1 MKFKKNWKIQI
12 SETEKLSIS
21 DFSQFKNIKKVL
33 LYFYPKDNTPGC
45 TGQAVDFTA
54 LKKDFQKLGI
64 MVLGVSPDPLE
75 SHKKFITDHKL
86 KIALASDEEKVLARN
101 LGAWGEKKNY
111 GKVYTGIIRS
121 TFLIDIESREIE
133 KEWRNVRAKGHAL
146 RILKIIQSK
155 K

>member
-1 MKFKKNWKIQI
+1 MKFNKNWKIQI

-54 LKKDFQKLGI
+54 LRKDFQKLNI
-64 MVLGVSPDPLE
+64 MVVGISPDSLE
-75 SHKKFITDHKL
+75 SHKKFIKDHTL
-86 KIALASDEEKVLARN
+86 KIMLGSDEDKKLAEKM
-101 LGAWGEKKNY
+101 GAWGEKKNY
-111 GKVYTGIIRS
+111 GKTYIGLIRS
-121 TFLIDIESREIE
+121 TFLIDIESREVE

-146 RILKIIQSK
+146 KILKELK
-155 K
+155 EEK